1 MLIVKEARRAK
12 LNKPMENKRKV
23 LFKYES
29 IGVDENIGNIDYVLF
44 LCHKYINNYSLF
56 AKNLVSDILDQTI
69 FNILENFWK
78 ERKCV

>member
-44 LCHKYINNYSLF
+44 LY
-56 AKNLVSDILDQTI
+56 VT
-69 FNILENFWK
+69 NISIIIYYLLK
-78 ERKCV
+78 I